1 MKSFGGLFEVIVAPE
16 NLAAALARAARGKRC
31 RGPVSRFLADA
42 EAELA
47 LLGEELRNGAYRPRP
62 FTQFRIWDPK
72 PRLVSCAD
80 FRDRV
85 VHHALCARVA
95 PIIERRLI
103 ADNYACRVGKGS
115 HRAVL
120 RAFGFARRFHY
131 WMRTDVRHY
140 YENIDHDL
148 LLSKLFSLFR
158 EPRLRSLLEVLV
170 RYGPSGGAPGKGLP
184 IGSLTSQWFAN
195 LYLDGVDHWLAEERR
210 PGAQI
215 RYMDDI
221 AVWSDSKAVLHA
233 LVDDIETRL
242 RDDLRLELKREVTLV
257 APCSEG
263 MPFLGYRIYPGTL
276 REKGSRVRRRRRLL
290 VRREAAYLRGE
301 ITEEKLQA
309 CVRSMNG
316 PRRFLGFGEPLARPH
331 RGCALP

>member
-148 LLSKLFSLFR
+148 LLSKLCAATTTAPRPPGSRLSSR
-158 EPRLRSLLEVLV
+158 RDHGRKVTGVRTIHERSPEVPRLWRASGKTASGLCVAVAQERSPEEGRTQGTVEQ
-170 RYGPSGGAPGKGLP
+170 RIEPGEPGRQL
-184 IGSLTSQWFAN
+184 
-195 LYLDGVDHWLAEERR
+195 EERLRVELPGGVPQQER
-210 PGAQI
+210 PFQPQRQPGFPP
-215 RYMDDI
+215 
-221 AVWSDSKAVLHA
+221 
-233 LVDDIETRL
+233 
-242 RDDLRLELKREVTLV
+242 REH
-257 APCSEG
+257 
-263 MPFLGYRIYPGTL
+263 
-276 REKGSRVRRRRRLL
+276 
-290 VRREAAYLRGE
+290 
-301 ITEEKLQA
+301 
-309 CVRSMNG
+309 ND
-316 PRRFLGFGEPLARPH
+316 
-331 RGCALP
+331 